1 MTFRD
6 LLFVSLGNLR
16 RMKLRTFLTTSG
28 IVIAI
33 TAFVALL
40 SFGAGTQKNIEDQF
54 NKLGLFW
61 TIQVYPAGDSRR
73 SDTAARPDLDA
84 RAVERLAAVPGVNLV
99 YPYDSFSVQ
108 VSVGDSTKTSKA
120 QALPSAAMQT
130 KLMSNLVAGK
140 LFDSNSARQAIISQL
155 LAADLGFTKPD
166 SALGQRLIVS
176 AKVSTLD
183 SALAHVVVDRGE
195 TILSRLKRIQIDSL
209 FNGHYRSRVIR
220 TEAGEA
226 VRRFIS
232 GFLTAQE
239 SVTDTLTVCGVREA
253 SRGGPSRI
261 DPVIIPLT
269 TAQRFS
275 ARGPG
280 GNPAEIFA
288 AMSKG
293 TLFGNGGNEGGKA
306 FPQVTLDFDPKV
318 PYKQIRDS
326 VQAMGFRAFSFAEQ
340 FEEMQKFFLYFDLAL
355 GILGMIAL
363 LTASLGIVNTM
374 VMSITER
381 RREIGILKSLGA
393 DEPDI
398 RRLFLVESGIIGALG
413 TAIGIFFGWLISRIV
428 TLVAQGYMRSQGIPE
443 TDLFALP
450 PWLLLIALA
459 VGIGVSVLAGSYP
472 AARAA
477 RVDPVEA
484 LRGE

>member
-1 MTFRD
+1 LTFRD
-6 LLFVSLGNLR
+6 LLAVSTGNLR

-33 TAFVALL
+33 TAFVAML
-40 SFGAGTQKNIEDQF
+40 SFGAGSQQNIEEEF

-61 TIQVYPAGDSRR
+61 TMQVYPLTRTNPPDTTTR
-73 SDTAARPDLDA
+73 SELDMAAVD
-84 RAVERLAAVPGVNLV
+84 RLAAIPGVNLV
-99 YPYDSFSVQ
+99 YPYESFSVQ
-108 VSVGDSTKTSKA
+108 LRLGDSTRSSKA

-130 KLMSNLVAGK
+130 RLLSHLVAGTV
-140 LFDSNSARQAIISQL
+140 FDSNSARQAIISRQL
-155 LAADLGFTKPD
+155 AIDMGFAKPD

-176 AKVSTLD
+176 ARVSTLD

-195 TILSRLKRIQIDSL
+195 SILTRLKRIRIDSL
-209 FNGHYRSRVIR
+209 SKSAYRSTVIR
-220 TEAGEA
+220 TEASEA
-226 VRRFIS
+226 LRRFMN
-232 GFLTAQE
+232 GFLLAQE
-239 SVTDTLTVCGVREA
+239 SVSDTLTVCGVREMV
-253 SRGGPSRI
+253 RGGPTRI
-261 DPVIIPLT
+261 DPVIVPLN
-269 TAQRFS
+269 TARRYS
-275 ARGPG
+275 AKGPG
-280 GNPAEIFA
+280 GGPAEIFA
-288 AMSKG
+288 AMSRG
-293 TLFGNGGNEGGKA
+293 TLFGSANGGSGKT

-326 VQAMGFRAFSFAEQ
+326 VQAMGFRVFSFAEQ
-340 FEEMQKFFLYFDLAL
+340 FEQLQQFFFYFDIAL
-355 GILGMIAL
+355 GVIGMIAL

-398 RRLFLVESGIIGALG
+398 RRLFIVESGIIGALG
-413 TAIGIFFGWLISRIV
+413 TTIGILLGWLVSRVVSLI
-428 TLVAQGYMRSQGIPE
+428 AQGYMRNQGIPE

-450 PWLLLIALA
+450 PWLLLIAIA
-459 VGIGVSVLAGSYP
+459 VGVGVSILAGWYP
-472 AARAA
+472 AARAS